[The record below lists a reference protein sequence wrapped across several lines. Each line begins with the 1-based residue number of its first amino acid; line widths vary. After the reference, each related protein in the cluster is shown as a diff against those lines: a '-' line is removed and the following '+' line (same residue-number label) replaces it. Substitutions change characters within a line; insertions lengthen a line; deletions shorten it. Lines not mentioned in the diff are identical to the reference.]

1 MLHFVIKPGTRKIV
15 LVGVGGGGD
24 ILYITLKGTLLIC
37 NHLIFVWKHS
47 DYICRYF
54 EIDCELPSKEKSYTN
69 HNLSAQ

>member
-15 LVGVGGGGD
+15 LVGGGGGGGR
-24 ILYITLKGTLLIC
+24 LHLTVKGTLLIC

-47 DYICRYF
+47 DYIYRYF
-54 EIDCELPSKEKSYTN
+54 EIDCELTSKEKSYTN